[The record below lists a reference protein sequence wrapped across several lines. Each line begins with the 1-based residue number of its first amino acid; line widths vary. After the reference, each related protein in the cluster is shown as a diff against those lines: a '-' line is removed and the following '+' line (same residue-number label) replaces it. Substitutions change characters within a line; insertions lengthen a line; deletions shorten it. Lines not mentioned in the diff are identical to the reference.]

1 MSGYPLS
8 KTNRKNK
15 KIIVISIGG
24 DVKKTFALIKK
35 YLNENRFVMATV
47 PLIRDFILKSINR
60 NRGQKETF
68 TFSL

>member
-1 MSGYPLS
+1 MSGYLLS
-8 KTNRKNK
+8 KTNKKNK
-15 KIIVISIGG
+15 KIVISIGG

-35 YLNENRFVMATV
+35 YLNENRIVMDTV

>member
-1 MSGYPLS
+1 MSGYLLS
-8 KTNRKNK
+8 KTNKK
-15 KIIVISIGG
+15 EQKIIVISIGG

-35 YLNENRFVMATV
+35 YLNENIIIMNTV

-60 NRGQKETF
+60 NRGQKETV